1 MKPIPNISKEEWLSF
16 LILYFQCGV
25 LWSTGGQC
33 DEKDISTILNTY
45 RVAVL

>member
-1 MKPIPNISKEEWLSF
+1 MSKEEWFSF
-16 LILYFQCGV
+16 IFLYFLCGV
-25 LWSTGGQC
+25 LWSRGGQC